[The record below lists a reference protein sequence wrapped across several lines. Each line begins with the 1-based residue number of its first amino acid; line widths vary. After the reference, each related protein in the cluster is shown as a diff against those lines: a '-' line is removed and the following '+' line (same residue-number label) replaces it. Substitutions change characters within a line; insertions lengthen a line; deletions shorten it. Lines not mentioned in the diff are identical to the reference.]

1 MSHLIKA
8 SELQDLIHQQKPV
21 YIFDCSFDLVD
32 PNAGEISYDKEHI
45 PGALYAH
52 SDRDLSGP
60 KNGKNGRHP
69 LPTIEKW
76 VNTLRNWGIDATS
89 HIVAYDRQGGMFA
102 ARLWWMLQATG
113 ITNVQVLDGG
123 YQAWVNLKGLI
134 ENGPSILRNKPSQFE
149 APHSF
154 KNLVLMADIQAN
166 LLEPDFLIVDA
177 RPNDRFHGKNEVLD
191 PVGGHIPGAVNRCF
205 KDNLDSNGLFKTPDV
220 LRSEF
225 SSVID
230 RAPTDIVHSCG
241 SGATACHN
249 LLSMEMAGLSGS
261 KIYAGSWSEWC
272 ANPDN
277 PIATR

>member
-1 MSHLIKA
+1 MRYLINA
-8 SELQDLIHQQKPV
+8 PELLNLINQQKPV

-32 PNAGEISYDKEHI
+32 PNAGEISYEKAHI
-45 PGALYAH
+45 PGSVYAH

-76 VNTLRNWGIDATS
+76 TNTLRSWGIDASS

-113 ITNVQVLDGG
+113 LKNVQVLDGG
-123 YQAWVNLKGLI
+123 FQAWLTLN
-134 ENGPSILRNKPSQFE
+134 EPTESGPSILRNKPSQFE
-149 APHSF
+149 TLPSF
-154 KNLVLMADIQAN
+154 QSLVLMPEVQNN
-166 LLEPDFLIVDA
+166 LREPDFLIVDA
-177 RPNDRFHGKNEVLD
+177 RPNDRFHGQNEVLD

-205 KDNLDSNGLFKTPDV
+205 KENLDPNGCFKSPET
-220 LRSEF
+220 LRAEF

-230 RAPTDIVHSCG
+230 RSPSDIVHSCG

-249 LLSMEMAGLSGS
+249 LLSMEIAGLSGS
-261 KIYAGSWSEWC
+261 RIYAGSWSEWC

-277 PIATR
+277 PIATV